1 MFGYSSTEERV
12 PPDHPLRA
20 SRVMVDMVL
29 KELSPQGTRL
39 SSHTGRPSMAAEKLL
54 RALLLQVLHP
64 VRSERW
70 LMAQLADHLRFRW
83 LVGRNM
89 DEPVW
94 EASTFS
100 KNRQRLLEGDVAH
113 AFFAQVLAPA
123 RERALWADDHIT
135 VDGTL
140 IEAWAGQKSCQR
152 KDAVPPSPPPD
163 DPGNPSLDFR
173 GERRTNA
180 THASTTDPEA
190 RLYKKAKGQEATLAD
205 LGQVL
210 MEDRHGLVV
219 DTRVTQ
225 ATWTAEREAA
235 LTMAEAIP
243 GEQRVTWGAAKHDDT
258 RDLVQQLCALRV
270 TPHVAPHTS
279 GRSSER
285 WPHDSPC
292 RLCGASAAT
301 AMRGRDLWLDENG
314 GAVAPDSA
322 SWSGASGVDVHRRG
336 RRIQPR
342 ADAHTGSRGM
352 SHMEAMDEPLP
363 YLAALAPTGSS
374 TPRDAPTLLPF
385 PIRN

>member
-1 MFGYSSTEERV
+1 
-12 PPDHPLRA
+12 
-20 SRVMVDMVL
+20 
-29 KELSPQGTRL
+29 
-39 SSHTGRPSMAAEKLL
+39 MAAEKLL
-54 RALLLQVLHP
+54 RALLLQVLYP

-70 LMAQLADHLRFRW
+70 LMARLAYHLRFRW

-89 DEPVW
+89 DKPVW

-113 AFFAQVLAPA
+113 ACFAQVLAPA

-210 MEDRHGLVV
+210 MENRHGLVV

-225 ATWTAEREAA
+225 ATGTAEREAA

-258 RDLVQQLCALRV
+258 RDLVQQLRARRV

-279 GRSSER
+279 GRSS
-285 WPHDSPC
+285 
-292 RLCGASAAT
+292 ASDGRTTRHAGYAVRQRQRQCVEEIFGWMKTVGLWRQTRHRGVARVGWMFTVAA
-301 AMRGRDLWLDENG
+301 
-314 GAVAPDSA
+314 AVYNL
-322 SWSGASGVDVHRRG
+322 VRM
-336 RRIQPR
+336 
-342 ADAHTGSRGM
+342 HT
-352 SHMEAMDEPLP
+352 
-363 YLAALAPTGSS
+363 LAAA
-374 TPRDAPTLLPF
+374 A
-385 PIRN
+385 